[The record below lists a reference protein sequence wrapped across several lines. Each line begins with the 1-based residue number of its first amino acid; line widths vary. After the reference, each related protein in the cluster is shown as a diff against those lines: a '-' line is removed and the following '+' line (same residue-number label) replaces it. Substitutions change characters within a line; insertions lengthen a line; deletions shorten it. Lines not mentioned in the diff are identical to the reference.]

1 MILKQQKAHSL
12 SNSLTITARMLL
24 HSALRPIYGHEL
36 TGICKAARLNVVD
49 VTQDERQY
57 NSVPVDWYV
66 IEQTNIDGIVIW
78 QTASGTIYETCP
90 GSEADKICDSLEEY
104 ISLE

>member
-1 MILKQQKAHSL
+1 MVA
-12 SNSLTITARMLL
+12 LL
-24 HSALRPIYGHEL
+24 RELRRERNGAVADSMRYYGAASYYGHEL